1 MRKFGDRKDGRRLRT
16 VSPMDIVCPFIMDRR
31 TGCMNMISIPI
42 KLDEID
48 KFLAAKRDEG
58 YKGISLMHV
67 IVASYIR
74 AVSQYPA
81 LNRYISGQRIF
92 ARNKIVVSLTIKQK
106 MSIESPDTVIKVEFD
121 PKDTIFDVYEKFNK
135 EIETYRNSLDN
146 DLDGTLNVLRY
157 FPRFLL
163 KFFISIIKSLDYF
176 GFLPKFFENLS
187 PFHSSIYITSLGSLG
202 IPPVFHHLYDF
213 GNVPIFIAFGAKYR
227 KNEIDDEG
235 NVQRKAYADM
245 TFVLDERICDG
256 YYFASSLKLFKKCFK
271 NPSILETPPETVVQ
285 DIK

>member
-1 MRKFGDRKDGRRLRT
+1 MRRLGDRNDGRRLRT
-16 VSPMDIVCPFIMDRR
+16 LAPMDIVSPFIMSRR
-31 TGCMNMISIPI
+31 SGCQNMISTSI
-42 KLDEID
+42 KMEEID
-48 KFLAAKRDEG
+48 RFLAQKRDEG
-58 YKGISLMHV
+58 YKGMSLMHV

-81 LNRYISGQRIF
+81 LNRYISGQRVY
-92 ARNKIVVSLTIKQK
+92 ARNKISVSITIKQK
-106 MSIESPDTVIKVEFD
+106 MSIESPDTAIKVEFD
-121 PKDTIFDVYEKFNK
+121 PTDTIYDVYEKFNK
-135 EIETYRNSLDN
+135 EIEAYRSNPDSDF
-146 DLDGTLNVLRY
+146 DDIANVLRY

-163 KFFISIIKSLDYF
+163 RFFVGTLKFLDYY
-176 GFLPKFFENLS
+176 GIMPKFIENLS

-235 NVQRKAYADM
+235 NVQRKAYSDM

-271 NPSILETPPETVVQ
+271 NPSVLETPPETVAQ